1 MWRTHPTITGR
12 DIDITKCCDF
22 WMTQKVVMDHHHIKV
37 NPRAKSLKIMWTHFC
52 QETRMASTLH
62 RKQLTCRLLRSN
74 RLSQNRK
81 KVNSSVCVPETVC
94 QLTNSLFAVKLSATD
109 EIQVDV
115 APSPKRKTLYTLVNE
130 IIEETPENVIE
141 KEVHLEMNQEVNAGT
156 HFSITGPSVV
166 DHQQLQ
172 SQMAIET
179 TSAEAGCGHSIAAL
193 NPSIPNEKPDE
204 FDLFGKLM
212 AEIMRKMSKSQS
224 RKLQLKIMG
233 VINEIENTP

>member
-1 MWRTHPTITGR
+1 M
-12 DIDITKCCDF
+12 
-22 WMTQKVVMDHHHIKV
+22 
-37 NPRAKSLKIMWTHFC
+37 
-52 QETRMASTLH
+52 
-62 RKQLTCRLLRSN
+62 
-74 RLSQNRK
+74 
-81 KVNSSVCVPETVC
+81 
-94 QLTNSLFAVKLSATD
+94 
-109 EIQVDV
+109 IQVDG

-141 KEVHLEMNQEVNAGT
+141 KEVHLEMNQEDHAGT
-156 HFSITGPSVV
+156 LTSITEQV

-172 SQMAIET
+172 PQVAIET
-179 TSAEAGCGHSIAAL
+179 TNAEASCGHSIAAP
-193 NPSIPNEKPDE
+193 NPSIPTEKPDE